1 MHWNLLFANFAP
13 IVPFICTMYTAF
25 NKAVKKQE
33 DKNGIVVDENNM
45 VSIFLSADD
54 SKDEATPAIEDE
66 DVGEDKGME
75 DEQDKGENVRYR

>member
-1 MHWNLLFANFAP
+1 
-13 IVPFICTMYTAF
+13 MYTAF